1 MFDRMARFSG
11 GLAVL
16 LVVLVASACSPNE
29 ANTNNSE
36 FPPIDPP
43 IGSSDF
49 VSADGR
55 VGDQSHRP
63 DNNNDANSNNANN
76 TNNTGGPDDREV
88 KEGDIYR
95 LLSEG
100 KILNLNNYRGL
111 QVIDFDDLASPRI
124 VGRAEMSGWPVELYV
139 IGSRAVVLLNDW
151 RGYYGS
157 RYDSVITGV
166 SGGLVLT
173 VDLSDPANPKIT
185 DQEHMPGSIKTSR
198 LVRGSNSTTLYVA
211 AEYYGNLNDDWSMHT
226 TVKSFDLSGDTI
238 KARTE
243 LSLGGYVTDIQAT
256 PTRLLVA
263 HGNSN
268 WWRSG
273 QGSKV
278 SIVDISSLDGTMY
291 AGAEVEVKG
300 QVFSQFNMD
309 MHKDVLRV
317 VSGSRWGSSNS
328 NYIQTFDAK
337 DINDVKLIDEAS
349 FGDGEN
355 LHATLFRGNKAFFV
369 TYFQVDPFH
378 AFEITDAGQ
387 VTEKSEFIVSG
398 RLGLERLF
406 SRR

>member
-1 MFDRMARFSG
+1 MSRFSG

-16 LVVLVASACSPNE
+16 LVALVASACSPNE

-55 VGDQSHRP
+55 AGDQSRGP
-63 DNNNDANSNNANN
+63 NNEGNNSNNSNN
-76 TNNTGGPDDREV
+76 TNAPSPGQDGVTDDREV
-88 KEGDIYR
+88 EEGDIYR
-95 LLSEG
+95 LLGEG
-100 KILNLNNYRGL
+100 KILNLNSYRGL
-111 QVIDFDDLASPRI
+111 QVIDFEDLANPRI
-124 VGRAEMSGWPVELYV
+124 LGRAEMSGWPVELYAS
-139 IGSRAVVLLNDW
+139 GTRAVVLLNDW

-157 RYDSVITGV
+157 RFDSAITGV
-166 SGGLVLT
+166 SGGLVVS
-173 VDLSDPANPKIT
+173 VDLSDPAHPKIT
-185 DQEHMPGSIKTSR
+185 DQAHVPGFIQTSR
-198 LVRGSNSTTLYVA
+198 LVRGSNSQTLYVA
-211 AEYYGNLNDDWSMHT
+211 ASQWGSWEGGDWATRT

-268 WWRSG
+268 WWGSG

-291 AGAEVEVKG
+291 SGAEVEVKG

-317 VSGSRWGSSNS
+317 VSGSRWGSTNS

-337 DINDVKLIDEAS
+337 DINDVKLIDQAS

-387 VTEKSEFIVSG
+387 VTEKSEFIVS
-398 RLGLERLF
+398 
-406 SRR
+406 